1 MRCTQTYPAATTT
14 ISFAFRSSVE
24 IVSFNCQKYIR
35 EYSHVAERVKI
46 VLRCEDK
53 LSTLL
58 LSTLVL
64 TINGRGG
71 FEINREERV
80 KLGGAE

>member
-1 MRCTQTYPAATTT
+1 MRSNVSCSNNT

-24 IVSFNCQKYIR
+24 IMSFNCQKYIR
-35 EYSHVAERVKI
+35 EYSHVGERVKI

-53 LSTLL
+53 LSTL
-58 LSTLVL
+58 VL

-71 FEINREERV
+71 FEIHREERV
-80 KLGGAE
+80 KLGGAG

>member
-1 MRCTQTYPAATTT
+1 M
-14 ISFAFRSSVE
+14 
-24 IVSFNCQKYIR
+24 SFNCQKYIR
-35 EYSHVAERVKI
+35 EYSHAAERVKI
-46 VLRCEDK
+46 ALRCEDK
-53 LSTLL
+53 

-80 KLGGAE
+80 KLGGAR

>member
-1 MRCTQTYPAATTT
+1 M
-14 ISFAFRSSVE
+14 
-24 IVSFNCQKYIR
+24 SFNCQKYIR
-35 EYSHVAERVKI
+35 EYSHVGERVKI
-46 VLRCEDK
+46 ALRCEDK
-53 LSTLL
+53 

-80 KLGGAE
+80 KLGGAG

>member
-1 MRCTQTYPAATTT
+1 MRCTQTYPAATAT

-46 VLRCEDK
+46 ALRCEDK
-53 LSTLL
+53 

-71 FEINREERV
+71 LEINREERV
-80 KLGGAE
+80 KLGGAG